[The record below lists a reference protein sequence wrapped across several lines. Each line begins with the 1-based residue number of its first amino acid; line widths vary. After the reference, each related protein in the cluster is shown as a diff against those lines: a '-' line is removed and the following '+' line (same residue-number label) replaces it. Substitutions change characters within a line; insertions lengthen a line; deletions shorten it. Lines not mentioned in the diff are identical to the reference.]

1 MQIASLSRL
10 NRKLSKELPVRKTQ
24 SLPEH
29 DGEKHHKALDDY
41 VEKTEIRWDRSF
53 SGSTMASVN
62 EYSDPEIAENS
73 TVLHS
78 AELEPSDLEPE
89 AAALLLPALRRIR
102 QGAPREE
109 RRRLSKEIAYLEGTL
124 GISSPV
130 PDPVTNLFCFK
141 ADGDDGESLKAGLL
155 RKMSKEA
162 TVHIDQPEP
171 VSDHAAELLLPSLRR
186 IRSQSLSLEERSHLN
201 GEIQGLEEKLGI
213 QMPRPDP
220 ESWVVHHKLS
230 KELPV
235 QKAQS
240 LPENGGPT
248 YHKSLDD
255 QVEKKGTRGERSF
268 SGTMTASVGEHSDS
282 PTAEISPVLR
292 YTEPEQSELEREAAA
307 LLLPALRRMRH
318 GAPPEERC
326 RLSKETANLEGTLG
340 ISSPVPG
347 PVPNLFRC
355 KGDGDGE
362 ESLKAELVCKTSKEA
377 TAHADQPEPMSH
389 HTVELLLPSLRRI
402 RSQTLSL
409 EERRRLNGE
418 IQGLEEKLGIKTPSP
433 DPESWVVKSRTPVL
447 VSNPAQ
453 KN

>member
-1 MQIASLSRL
+1 
-10 NRKLSKELPVRKTQ
+10 
-24 SLPEH
+24 
-29 DGEKHHKALDDY
+29 
-41 VEKTEIRWDRSF
+41 
-53 SGSTMASVN
+53 
-62 EYSDPEIAENS
+62 
-73 TVLHS
+73 
-78 AELEPSDLEPE
+78 
-89 AAALLLPALRRIR
+89 
-102 QGAPREE
+102 
-109 RRRLSKEIAYLEGTL
+109 
-124 GISSPV
+124 
-130 PDPVTNLFCFK
+130 
-141 ADGDDGESLKAGLL
+141 
-155 RKMSKEA
+155 MSKEA

-213 QMPRPDP
+213 QTPRPDP
-220 ESWVVHHKLS
+220 ESWVVHRKLS

-268 SGTMTASVGEHSDS
+268 SGTTTASVGEHSDP

-326 RLSKETANLEGTLG
+326 RVSKEIANLEGTLG
-340 ISSPVPG
+340 IRSPVPS

-402 RSQTLSL
+402 RSQTLSI

-433 DPESWVVKSRTPVL
+433 DPESWVVKSRTPVS